1 MIIITDLISFNKV
14 ADEWKPVLTYVDT
27 LEDAADN
34 INFPHEDYPIF
45 VPTVENA
52 ISYCIQQLKN
62 KSFGMN
68 EIKLIHKLSMEGN
81 QEIVLGQFRHG
92 IVTVGKSFV
101 SCQPYMIESLL
112 HSILPFGLEYQKNE
126 EDIIDWYKKFETVH
140 PFVDGNGRVGGV
152 LLAAISYLI
161 TGKYLVSEKEYHYT
175 INPILKRLN
184 DKDDIVLNKYFTGT
198 HKEKCLKY
206 LEDKFNNNHKVMKI
220 LSETN
225 NIDNFRYFL
234 KSGDLDKLI
243 DLMKMAII

>member
-1 MIIITDLISFNKV
+1 MITITDLISFNKV
-14 ADEWKPVLTYVDT
+14 ADDWKPVLTYVDT
-27 LEDAADN
+27 IEEAADN

-45 VPTVENA
+45 VTTVESA
-52 ISYCIQQLKN
+52 ISYCVDQLKN

-68 EIKLIHKLSMEGN
+68 DVKLIHKLSMEGN
-81 QEIVLGQFRHG
+81 QEIVLGQFRSG

-101 SCQPYMIESLL
+101 SCQPYMIESLM

-152 LLAAISYLI
+152 LLAAISYSL
-161 TGKYLVSEKEYHYT
+161 TGKYLVKEKEYQYT
-175 INPILKRLN
+175 FNPILKRLN
-184 DKDDIVLNKYFTGT
+184 DENDIVLNKYFNGT

-206 LEDKFNNNHKVMKI
+206 LEDKFTNNLKVRKI

-225 NIDNFRYFL
+225 NMDNFSYYLR
-234 KSGDLDKLI
+234 SGELDKLI
-243 DLMKMAII
+243 DLMKMATI